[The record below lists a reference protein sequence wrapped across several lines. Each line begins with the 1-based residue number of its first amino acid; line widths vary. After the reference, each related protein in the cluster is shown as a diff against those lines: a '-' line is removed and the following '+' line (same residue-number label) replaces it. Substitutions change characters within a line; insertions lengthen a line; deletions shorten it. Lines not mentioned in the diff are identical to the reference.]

1 MTTPTT
7 NFTTPGTTPGTTSSS
22 ARPAGSALAQ
32 RWALDPAKVYLNHG
46 SFGACPRPVLAA
58 QDALRARME
67 ADAVAFFVEDFE
79 SLMDS
84 ARAALA
90 DMLNCSPGC
99 IAPITNATWAV
110 ATVADNL
117 LWSGFLRAGDEIL
130 VPSHEYPACKN
141 IMAQL
146 ASRTGARV
154 VTVELPF
161 PISGPDEVFDRI
173 MAATTDRTRLALL
186 SHVTSPTGL
195 VLPIERLV
203 PALESRGIRTLVDG
217 AHGIGML
224 PLNLGALRPSY
235 YTSNCHKWLCAPKG
249 AAFLFV
255 REDLREGFRPLALS
269 NNANNPKPG
278 RVQFLTEFEFCG
290 TTDATAFLVIPD
302 AINFVSSL
310 AHGGWPEVMR
320 LNRAL
325 CLQGRAIV
333 CEALGVAPPAP
344 ESMIASIATIILPA
358 HDEPRRRALAQR
370 KSKYHDAMQDA
381 LLRTHGIQV
390 PIWGLA
396 DQPDRFVRVS
406 AQLYNAPEQYRYLAG
421 ALREELAAEARM
433 PI

>member
-1 MTTPTT
+1 MNPATPVSPHPT
-7 NFTTPGTTPGTTSSS
+7 
-22 ARPAGSALAQ
+22 GSALAHH
-32 RWALDPAKVYLNHG
+32 WALDPAKIYLNHG
-46 SFGACPRPVLAA
+46 SFGACPRAVLAA

-84 ARAALA
+84 SRAALA
-90 DMLNCSPGC
+90 NMLSCAPGC

-161 PISGPDEVFDRI
+161 PITGPDEVFDRVL
-173 MAATTDRTRLALL
+173 AAATDRTRLALL

-203 PALESRGIRTLVDG
+203 PALEGRGIRTLVDG

-249 AAFLFV
+249 AGFLFV
-255 REDLREGFRPLALS
+255 REDLQTGFRPLALS
-269 NNANNPKPG
+269 NNANLPKPG
-278 RVQFLTEFEFCG
+278 RAQFLTEFEFCG
-290 TTDATAFLVIPD
+290 TTDATAFLVLPE
-302 AINFVSSL
+302 AIRFVSSL
-310 AHGGWPEVMR
+310 VPGGWPEVMR
-320 LNRAL
+320 HNRAL

-333 CEALGVAPPAP
+333 CEALNVAPPAP
-344 ESMIASIATIILPA
+344 ESMIASIATIILPPHHP
-358 HDEPRRRALAQR
+358 HDEPRRKALSQR
-370 KSKYHDAMQDA
+370 KSKYHDALQDA
-381 LLRTHGIQV
+381 LLRTHRIQV

-396 DQPDRFVRVS
+396 DKPDRFVRVS
-406 AQLYNAPEQYRYLAG
+406 AQLYNTPEQYRELAR
-421 ALREELAAEARM
+421 ALRTELDAEARL
-433 PI
+433 PL